1 MRAVVGLVWMNPTPW
16 REDRLLHSELI
27 AIASIGRFIMYSE
40 RYWEHQLT
48 LLTRWLKLTWLDIL
62 TIAAVAIVSNL
73 VCLSRL

>member
-1 MRAVVGLVWMNPTPW
+1 
-16 REDRLLHSELI
+16 
-27 AIASIGRFIMYSE
+27 MYSE